1 MPGNSGGESYN
12 APETESPGRVPATM
26 PVYYM
31 LFDAEWFSRK
41 MTPALAASWRLRS
54 FEPCRALCAELAAT
68 ARAFMETFHTGRE
81 EPLLCKVAQGLPF
94 DRQFWQLLVGELLLY
109 AASEIPEIQIAPDTL
124 CCLLAPETYRQ
135 GLVSRACFAPIQQAH
150 FGARELV
157 LGARCYRPEHVG
169 YNDPDDVTRLSNYLA
184 AQNPD
189 EWTLAGLAEL
199 RDIGDDEERQEE
211 LDFAHEW
218 FPELRALYQ
227 RVSACKQLVVCER
240 L

>member
-1 MPGNSGGESYN
+1 
-12 APETESPGRVPATM
+12 M

-31 LFDAEWFSRK
+31 LFDAEWFLGR

-54 FEPCRALCAELAAT
+54 FEPCRALCSELAAA
-68 ARAFMETFHTGRE
+68 ARAFMEAFHTGPDE
-81 EPLLCKVAQGLPF
+81 SLVCKVAQGLPF
-94 DRQFWQLLVGELLLY
+94 DRRFWHLLVGELLLY

-135 GLVSRACFAPIQQAH
+135 GPVPRAAFAPIQQAH
-150 FGARELV
+150 YGARELE
-157 LGARCYRPEHVG
+157 LGARCYRPKQVG

-184 AQNPD
+184 AQDPD
-189 EWTLAGLAEL
+189 QWTLTSLAAL
-199 RDIGDDEERQEE
+199 RDIEGDEERQEE
-211 LDFAHEW
+211 LDFAREW

-227 RVSACKQLVVCER
+227 RASASNQLLVCER